1 MHFGGTTAEIVG
13 AHTVTADPMFT
24 NPTTNLTT
32 ADFSLKKGSPAIA
45 KGVDLTNLLLP
56 YNWPKYSGA
65 APDIGALA
73 YQNAAVML
81 RGTSAQAPPTFR
93 ARGYFVKSRV
103 LIKTKQ
109 GNFNIRGERVKGGRS
124 EVMGH
129 G

>member
-1 MHFGGTTAEIVG
+1 MKECTF
-13 AHTVTADPMFT
+13 FFQ
-24 NPTTNLTT
+24 NLES
-32 ADFSLKKGSPAIA
+32 ARIR
-45 KGVDLTNLLLP
+45 NICRI
-56 YNWPKYSGA
+56 
-65 APDIGALA
+65 DIGALA
-73 YQNAAVML
+73 YQGAAIML
-81 RGTSAQAPPTFR
+81 RGHSAQAPPTFR